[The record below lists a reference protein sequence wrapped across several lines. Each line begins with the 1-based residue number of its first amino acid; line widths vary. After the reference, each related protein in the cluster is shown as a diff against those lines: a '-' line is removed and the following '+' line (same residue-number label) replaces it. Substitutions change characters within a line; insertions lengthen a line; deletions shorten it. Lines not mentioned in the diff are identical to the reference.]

1 MYVDDCLLYI
11 IIIILGGPSWDETL
25 KITDELKLALEKGG
39 FSLKGF
45 TFSGHDPLENLSSD
59 QESVLIGGGG

>member
-1 MYVDDCLLYI
+1 MNDMYVDACLP
-11 IIIILGGPSWDETL
+11 GGPSWDETL

-45 TFSGHDPLENLSSD
+45 TFSGHEPPGNLSND
-59 QESVLIGGGG
+59 QESVSIGG